1 MEQPQAGQ
9 MLQHLTDTPKEIVK
23 IIRAFCDRYGIA
35 ESTFGRLAVND
46 GKFVSRID
54 AGSRIE
60 PETARRVAEF
70 MDAADRGDIRL
81 RGRPRRKKTESNA
94 ETMAELIS
102 QETSIRTP
110 GSFAFFEQRQR
121 FHVFANTTNEAWV
134 LADRIA
140 EDLQGLQ
147 PGPPGIRIFYAPMD
161 NGITLARTLRALHAA
176 FPNVPVLVVLKG
188 RGLEDLR
195 NTMGRLVDRLAEH
208 PLSVFVMTNLYVR
221 EALDLVKMSD
231 DSPYDLAWREVAL
244 DGNRSYD
251 FQQQIARLYGD
262 LSREWLIHQGA
273 HGQPVYERPSVVTI
287 YRKDHR
293 FPLADIIP
301 KPGQRQRR
309 YDYCLLNHPYL
320 HSHTMK
326 FRIDHILNPVVR
338 ALAPGGQM
346 TVVQSHGDDPAHEIV
361 RTVWPDQPIPSVSRY
376 DIMRDLR
383 RALGARQQD
392 YTFSGLTDAR
402 SLFRFDMHTLPV
414 MEGQKIGALS
424 LSSAWNNAVYFAEVK
439 EELAQAAMREGD
451 RHLQVTADVLARNG
465 GLWFVNETFSV
476 TRKQS
481 EPA

>member
-1 MEQPQAGQ
+1 MPQDVS
-9 MLQHLTDTPKEIVK
+9 DTPAGLVK
-23 IIRAFCDRYGIA
+23 AIRAFCKKHGIA

-46 GKFVSRID
+46 GKFVRRI
-54 AGSRIE
+54 AGGSRIE
-60 PETARRVAEF
+60 QETAERVDAFMRAAE
-70 MDAADRGDIRL
+70 RGEIRL
-81 RGRPRRKKTESNA
+81 RGRPRRKKAESNA

-121 FHVFANTTNEAWV
+121 YHVFANTTNESWV

-140 EDLQGLQ
+140 EDLHGLQ
-147 PGPPGIRIFYAPMD
+147 PRGPGIRIFFAPMD
-161 NGITLARTLRALHAA
+161 NGITLTRTLRALHAD

-208 PLSVFVMTNLYVR
+208 PLSVFVVTNLYVR
-221 EALDLVKMSD
+221 EAVDLVKTSVD
-231 DSPYDLAWREVAL
+231 NPHPVKWREVAL
-244 DGNRSYD
+244 EGERSYD
-251 FQQQIARLYGD
+251 YQQQIARLYGD
-262 LSREWLIHQGA
+262 LSREWLIRQGA

-293 FPLADIIP
+293 FPLEDIIP
-301 KPGQRQRR
+301 KPGERGRH
-309 YDYCLLNHPYL
+309 YDYCLLNHPFL
-320 HSHTMK
+320 HSHTMR
-326 FRIDHILNPVVR
+326 FRIDHVLSPVVS
-338 ALAPGGQM
+338 ALAPGGQV

-361 RTVWPDQPIPSVSRY
+361 QRVWPDQPIPFTSRY
-376 DIMRDLR
+376 DIIRELR
-383 RALGARQQD
+383 RAMGARQQD

-414 MEGQKIGALS
+414 LDDQPVGALS

-439 EELAQAAMREGD
+439 EELAQSAMREGN
-451 RHLQVTADVLARNG
+451 RYLEATAEVLARHG

-476 TRKQS
+476 TRKP
-481 EPA
+481 EE